1 MKYQRTKLLLT
12 SIAALFL
19 AMGTAHAQDAMA
31 ENARQKR
38 AAARCKME
46 LMKYET
52 MEQSLDQRS
61 FFFTI
66 CMKAEGYSFTLDKS
80 KYPILNNMN
89 CDERWKR
96 DRLPPEDTI
105 CWVRVW

>member
-1 MKYQRTKLLLT
+1 MKKALLT
-12 SIAALFL
+12 GIAALLL
-19 AMGTAHAQDAMA
+19 ATGAAHAQDVVDKMFA
-31 ENARQKR
+31 ESARQTR

-52 MEQSLDQRS
+52 MEQNLDQRS
-61 FFFTI
+61 YFFTT
-66 CMKAEGYSFTLDKS
+66 CMKSEGYAFTRDKS

-96 DRLPPEDTI
+96 DKLPPEDEI
-105 CWVRVW
+105 CWKRVW